1 MLRPIKHLNAASKL
15 YPNAWKQVDIFRQ
28 SRGVDLPEWP
38 AWCFMP
44 MAAWYAI
51 VSADAGVDR
60 LPMHLIGDV
69 ARLAALGTWRYSQGV
84 YQFDPD
90 LAAAMT
96 GTVLHGEM
104 PTDVVL
110 RLPEWCVYIEM
121 PDDYLWDDERLHG
134 FFAHLEWD
142 VNTQRRE
149 LRLLLDTERALLPH
163 ILHLGPWTVT
173 EAIDRWFKEAE
184 RQALQHRISMP
195 DTMLQMQA
203 IEHYGAAI
211 NPLLSMLLYLC
222 SDEPDIRD
230 RAYPDAKPSRPTPTR
245 TKKGWRLFPADKT
258 RVWSIGDDIGQ
269 QLRQSSPPSA
279 DTGRTVKAHLR
290 RGHWH
295 GYWTGPR
302 AGDRKFIYK
311 WIPPLVVS
319 GGNDDADE

>member
-1 MLRPIKHLNAASKL
+1 MIRPIKHLNAASKL

-51 VSADAGVDR
+51 VGADAGVDR
-60 LPMHLIGDV
+60 LPLNLVGDV

-90 LAAAMT
+90 AAAAMT
-96 GTVLHGEM
+96 GSVLHGEI
-104 PTDVVL
+104 PTDVLL

-121 PDDYLWDDERLHG
+121 PDDYRWDDERLYG

-142 VNTQRRE
+142 ANTHRRE
-149 LRLLLDTERALLPH
+149 LRLLLDTESMLATQ
-163 ILHLGPWTVT
+163 ILHLGQWTVT
-173 EAIDRWFKEAE
+173 EAVDRWFGEAE
-184 RQALQHRISMP
+184 KQSVIHKIDAPFELRA
-195 DTMLQMQA
+195 A
-203 IEHYGAAI
+203 AVEHYGAAI

-222 SDEPDIRD
+222 SDEPEITD
-230 RAYPDAKPSRPTPTR
+230 RRHPEAKPSRPTPTR
-245 TKKGWRLFPADKT
+245 TKKGWRLFPPAKPKLWT
-258 RVWSIGDDIGQ
+258 VGNETGE
-269 QLRQSSPPSA
+269 QLRKAHNENTQP
-279 DTGRTVKAHLR
+279 TGRTVKTHLR

-302 AGDRKFIYK
+302 SGDQRFIYK
-311 WIPPLVVS
+311 WMPPIVVA
-319 GGNDDADE
+319 GGTDDENT